1 MIAAVEDDDVFMMQS
16 LPNQVFESAPVKL
29 NEPSLHD
36 SVAGLELSDDLN
48 DSDILACLEEDE
60 DIENWE

>member
-1 MIAAVEDDDVFMMQS
+1 VIAAAEDDDVVMMGS
-16 LPNQVFESAPVKL
+16 LPNQLFESAPVKL
-29 NEPSLHD
+29 DEPDIHD